1 MFEKKE
7 PSPMD
12 SFKKSLGLEK
22 KTTIGKISDN
32 FNSTGTKLAAGQ
44 VPTFTEESAF
54 SKCCP
59 NLTMKQVKALSCV
72 RYKALCARFNFHHPV
87 LNALYSLLSSF

>member
-1 MFEKKE
+1 MFVKEKE
-7 PSPMD
+7 PSTMD

-22 KTTIGKISDN
+22 KTTISKISDN
-32 FNSTGTKLAAGQ
+32 FTSTGNKLAAGQ

-59 NLTMKQVKALSCV
+59 NLTMKQVKALFM
-72 RYKALCARFNFHHPV
+72 R
-87 LNALYSLLSSF
+87 

>member
-1 MFEKKE
+1 ME
-7 PSPMD
+7 

-22 KTTIGKISDN
+22 KTTISKISDN
-32 FNSTGTKLAAGQ
+32 FTSTGNKLAAGQ

-59 NLTMKQVKALSCV
+59 NLTMKQVKAQNDISN
-72 RYKALCARFNFHHPV
+72 YDKKEKAPMLFNQF
-87 LNALYSLLSSF
+87 